1 MAPSSTITAGIEY
14 QPTMNVYKRNG
25 YENIYKKTTGIEKK
39 SCGMAVGSA
48 LVDIYDMFYRMANIP
63 QHLFKSYK
71 IPDGNGE
78 AGVDRI

>member
-1 MAPSSTITAGIEY
+1 
-14 QPTMNVYKRNG
+14 
-25 YENIYKKTTGIEKK
+25 
-39 SCGMAVGSA
+39 MAVGSA
-48 LVDIYDMFYRMANIP
+48 LVDIYDMFYRMANIS

>member
-1 MAPSSTITAGIEY
+1 MSCQFHRAASKVLRG
-14 QPTMNVYKRNG
+14 NG